1 VAVRV
6 FLGVTGA
13 SGAPYAARLLEALTD
28 AECDVGVCIS
38 AAGLEVIATELYGG
52 ARLSRDETIARFTEH
67 ARGEVTVFEPTDW
80 RSPYASGSAKVD
92 AYVICPCSMGTLGT
106 IASGAMSNLIHRAA
120 SVALKEERRLVLM
133 PRETPLSAIHLQNM
147 LTLRQAGATILFLAP
162 GFYHGAET
170 VGDLVDFVVGR
181 ALDQL
186 GLENALAKRWG
197 ET

>member
-1 VAVRV
+1 MRV

-13 SGAPYAARLLEALTD
+13 SGAPYAARLLEALTA
-28 AECDVGVCIS
+28 AECEVGVCMS
-38 AAGLEVIATELYGG
+38 GAGLEVIATELYGD
-52 ARLSRDETIARFTEH
+52 ARLSADETIARFLEH
-67 ARGEVTVFEPTDW
+67 ANGDVTVYEPNDW

-92 AYVICPCSMGTLGT
+92 AYIVCPCSMGTLGT

-120 SVALKEERRLVLM
+120 SVAMKEERKLVLM

-170 VGDLVDFVVGR
+170 VDDLVDFIAGR
-181 ALDQL
+181 ALDLL
-186 GLENALAKRWG
+186 GLDNSLVKRWG
-197 ET
+197 DK

>member
-1 VAVRV
+1 VPVRV

>member
-1 VAVRV
+1 MRV

-13 SGAPYAARLLEALTD
+13 SGAPYAARLLEALTA
-28 AECDVGVCIS
+28 AECEVGVCMS
-38 AAGLEVIATELYGG
+38 GAGLEVIATELYGD
-52 ARLSRDETIARFTEH
+52 ARLSADETIARFLEH
-67 ARGEVTVFEPTDW
+67 ANGDVTVYEPNDW

-92 AYVICPCSMGTLGT
+92 AYIVCPCSMGTLGT

-120 SVALKEERRLVLM
+120 SVALKEERKLVLM

-170 VGDLVDFVVGR
+170 VDDLVDFIAGR
-181 ALDQL
+181 ALDLL
-186 GLENALAKRWG
+186 GLDNSLVKRWG
-197 ET
+197 DK